1 MTIASGTETDG
12 WTAMSEHRIGRSIF
26 LVRFTIGAKKSLTM
40 FLVVEAVTNN
50 EFARAI
56 LR

>member
-12 WTAMSEHRIGRSIF
+12 WSATSKHRIGRSIF
-26 LVRFTIGAKKSLTM
+26 LVCFTIGAKKSMTM
-40 FLVVEAVTNN
+40 FLVVKAVTNN

-56 LR
+56 LH